1 MILYK
6 PKNRRTLAM
15 AGIRFT
21 LEQQELLG
29 INPNIEKISEK
40 SITYK
45 DTFKLMAIE
54 EYAMGKTPS
63 EIFKQA
69 GINPEIIGVKNPT
82 RCLERWKKSYFKQ
95 GDVGLIGEKRGCSRN
110 GRHKVGD
117 LTIEERLRAA
127 EAKIAYLEME
137 NQFLKKLEELERRLS
152 K

>member
-1 MILYK
+1 
-6 PKNRRTLAM
+6 M

-21 LEQQELLG
+21 LEQQELLR

-45 DTFKLMAIE
+45 DSFKFMAIE
-54 EYAMGKTPS
+54 EYAKGKTPS
-63 EIFKQA
+63 EIFKQV
-69 GINPEIIGVKNPT
+69 GIDPEIIGTKNPG
-82 RCLERWKKSYFKQ
+82 RCLVRWKQSYFKQ
-95 GDVGLIGEKRGCSRN
+95 GDTGLIGEKRGRSRT

-117 LTIEERLRAA
+117 LTIEDRLQAA

-137 NQFLKKLEELERRLS
+137 NQFLKKLDELERRLS